1 MPRCHGGIMALD
13 AALLVAPSASVREA
27 LETITKNSRQAVM
40 VVAAD
45 GRLVG
50 IVTDG
55 DIRRGFLRGVTI
67 DGQVGELMNRQP
79 VTAPV
84 GVARDEALAL
94 LQRRNLRHLPVVD
107 ASGRLVD
114 VILFEDLLRPLPLP
128 NAAVLMAGGDGS
140 RLRPLTDTVP
150 KPLLRVGGKPLLEIL
165 IERLRACGVSRFFV
179 TVRYKSEMIEAH
191 FGDGGRLGVRIR
203 YVREEAPLGTAGA
216 LAELPEPLAEPFFLV
231 NGDILTKCDFR
242 AMLDF
247 HGRWQADLTV
257 GTVPHTV
264 EVPYGVLQVDGERL
278 AGIQEKPR
286 LDFLVN
292 AGVYVVGP
300 AALPLVPRQRAVDAP
315 ELIPLLK
322 QAGRTVVAF
331 PIREYWLDVGQHGD
345 FHQANQDV
353 AEGLLD

>member
-1 MPRCHGGIMALD
+1 MALD

-40 VVAAD
+40 VVADD

-50 IVTDG
+50 LVTDG
-55 DIRRGFLRGVTI
+55 DIRRGFLRGITI
-67 DGQVGELMNRQP
+67 DGQIADIMNP
-79 VTAPV
+79 HPITAPA
-84 GVARDEALAL
+84 GITREEALAL
-94 LQRRNLRHLPVVD
+94 MQRRSLRHLPVVD
-107 ASGRLVD
+107 SGRRLLD
-114 VILFEDLLRPLPLP
+114 VMLLDELLRPVPLP

-140 RLRPLTDTVP
+140 RLRPLTDAVP

-179 TVRYKSEMIEAH
+179 TVRYKSEMIEKH
-191 FGDGGRLGVRIR
+191 FGDGARLGVRIR
-203 YVREEAPLGTAGA
+203 YVHEDEPLGTAGA
-216 LAELPEPLAEPFFLV
+216 LTRLPETLADPFFLV
-231 NGDILTKCDFR
+231 NGDILTRCDFR

-247 HGRWQADLTV
+247 HQRWHADLTV

-278 AGIQEKPR
+278 AGIDEKPR

-292 AGVYVVGP
+292 AGVYVVAPG
-300 AALPLVPRQRAVDAP
+300 ALPLVPRDRAFDAP
-315 ELIPLLK
+315 ELISLLK
-322 QAGRTVVAF
+322 HAGRAVVAF
-331 PIREYWLDVGQHGD
+331 PIREYWLDVGQQSD
-345 FHQANQDV
+345 FHRANQDV